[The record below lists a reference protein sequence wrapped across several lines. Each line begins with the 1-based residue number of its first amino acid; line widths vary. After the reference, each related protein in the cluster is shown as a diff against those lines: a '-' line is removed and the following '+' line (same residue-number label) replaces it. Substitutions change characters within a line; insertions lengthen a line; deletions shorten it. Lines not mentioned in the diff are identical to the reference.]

1 MSHPTVTAPLAV
13 TLERWSAARA
23 AELYEIDRW
32 GQGYFS
38 VGANGNVL
46 VHPRRSRAPE
56 GSIDLKDLVDQ
67 LELRGIVSP
76 VLLRFASILEDRIV
90 AIHGAFDRAIQEND
104 YHGRYVSIYP
114 IKVNQQRHVVEEI
127 HRHGKRYGDG
137 LEAGSKPELLA
148 VLAVAD
154 NDTPIVCNGF
164 KDDEYIE
171 TVILAQ
177 KVGRRITPVVE
188 KFTELELILKYAR
201 QHEVRPSIGM
211 RVKLASR
218 GSGRWKDSAGYR
230 SKFGLTIGE
239 SLRLLERLREADM
252 ADCLRLLH
260 FHLGSQIT
268 SIRQIK
274 GAVAEAA
281 RLYAELKKLGAG
293 LEILDVGGGLGV
305 DYDGSQTN
313 FESSINYTLEEYAN
327 DVVYHVQ
334 SVCEEERL
342 PHPTIYTECGRAIT
356 AYHSVLVMNVLG
368 VSGFNGLQEGEL
380 PDAIPQDAEQ
390 PLHDLFDAHRRV
402 TGKNLIEAFHD
413 AQQSLDEAL
422 DLFKLGYLNLRDRAL
437 AESFY
442 WAICRKVRRLA
453 AQLEPVPEELEG
465 LDSLLSE
472 TYFCNF
478 SVFQSI
484 PDAWAIKQLFPIMP
498 IHRLGEEPRSRAIL
512 GDISCDSDGK
522 IDQFIDRRD
531 VKHSLPLHDL
541 RDAEPYY
548 LGVFL
553 VGAYQE
559 ILGDMHNLLGDTTA
573 VHVVLDEAGRAVID
587 EVVAGDTVREVLA
600 YVQFDADILHR
611 RFRRDVEAA
620 VREGRLSAQE
630 SGQLLRFF
638 EQGLQGYT
646 YLE

>member
-1 MSHPTVTAPLAV
+1 VSQPAGTA
-13 TLERWSAARA
+13 TLTAAGERWSAARS

-38 VGANGNVL
+38 VGDNGNVL

-56 GSIDLKDLVDQ
+56 GSVDLKELVDQ
-67 LELRGIVSP
+67 LELRGFSLP
-76 VLLRFASILEDRIV
+76 VLLRFASILEDRIE
-90 AIHGAFDRAIQEND
+90 AIHAAFERAIQEND
-104 YHGRYVSIYP
+104 YRGRYVSIYP

-127 HRHGKRYGDG
+127 HRFGKRYGDG

-177 KVGRRITPVVE
+177 KVGRQITPVVE
-188 KFTELELILKYAR
+188 KYTELELILEHAR
-201 QHEVRPSIGM
+201 RFDVRPSIGM
-211 RVKLASR
+211 RLKLATR

-239 SLRLLERLREADM
+239 ALRMLERLREAGM

-268 SIRQIK
+268 NIRQIK

-313 FESSINYTLEEYAN
+313 FESSINYTLQEYAN
-327 DVVYHVQ
+327 DVIYHVH
-334 SVCEEERL
+334 SVCEEEHL

-368 VSGFNGLQEGEL
+368 VSGFSEGDL
-380 PDAIPQDAEQ
+380 PESIPQEAEQ

-402 TGKNLIEAFHD
+402 TAKNMIEAYHD
-413 AQQSLDEAL
+413 AQQGLDEAL
-422 DLFKLGYLNLRDRAL
+422 DLFKLGYLPLRDRAL
-437 AESFY
+437 AEALY
-442 WAICRKVRRLA
+442 WAICRKVRRVA
-453 AQLEPVPEELEG
+453 AQVDPVPEELEG

-484 PDAWAIKQLFPIMP
+484 PDAWAIKQLFPVMP
-498 IHRLGEEPRSRAIL
+498 IHRLGEEPRKRGIL

-531 VKHSLPLHDL
+531 VKHALPLHEL
-541 RDAEPYY
+541 REGEPYC

-559 ILGDMHNLLGDTTA
+559 ILGDLHNLLGDTTA
-573 VHVVLDEAGRAVID
+573 VHVVLDEQGRAVID

-611 RFRRDVEAA
+611 RFRRDVETA

>member
-1 MSHPTVTAPLAV
+1 MSQPAGTTTLTAAG
-13 TLERWSAARA
+13 ERWTAARS

-38 VGANGNVL
+38 VGDNGNVL

-56 GSIDLKDLVDQ
+56 GSVDLKELVDQ
-67 LELRGIVSP
+67 LELRGFSLP
-76 VLLRFASILEDRIV
+76 VLLRFASILEDRID
-90 AIHGAFDRAIQEND
+90 AIHAAFERAIQDND
-104 YHGRYVSIYP
+104 YRGRYVSIYP

-127 HRHGKRYGDG
+127 HRFGKRYGDG

-177 KVGRRITPVVE
+177 KVGRQITPVVE
-188 KFTELELILKYAR
+188 KYTELELILEYAR
-201 QHEVRPSIGM
+201 KFDVRPSIGM
-211 RVKLASR
+211 RLKLATR

-230 SKFGLTIGE
+230 SKFGLTSGE
-239 SLRLLERLREADM
+239 ALRMLERLREAGM

-268 SIRQIK
+268 NIRQIK

-313 FESSINYTLEEYAN
+313 FESSINYTLQEYAN
-327 DVVYHVQ
+327 DVIYHVH

-368 VSGFNGLQEGEL
+368 VSGFSAGDL
-380 PDAIPQDAEQ
+380 PESIPQEAEQ
-390 PLHDLFDAHRRV
+390 PLHDLWDAHRRV
-402 TGKNLIEAFHD
+402 TARNVIEAYHD
-413 AQQSLDEAL
+413 AQQGLDEAL
-422 DLFKLGYLNLRDRAL
+422 DLFKLGYLPLRDRAL
-437 AESFY
+437 AEALY
-442 WAICRKVRRLA
+442 WAICRKVRRVA
-453 AQLEPVPEELEG
+453 AQLDPVPEELEG

-484 PDAWAIKQLFPIMP
+484 PDAWAIKQLFPVMP
-498 IHRLGEEPRSRAIL
+498 IHRLGEEPRKRGIL

-531 VKHSLPLHDL
+531 VKHALPLHEL
-541 RDAEPYY
+541 REGEPYC

-559 ILGDMHNLLGDTTA
+559 ILGDLHNLLGDTTA
-573 VHVVLDEAGRAVID
+573 VHVVLDEQGRAVID

-611 RFRRDVEAA
+611 RFRRDVESA